1 MCPWFDSW
9 RHHHK
14 NRNLFRLRFF
24 YLYPIM
30 HFLYIVHSKTID
42 RYYVGETHDLV
53 IRLEQH
59 NQHYFKNNFI
69 KAVKDWKV
77 ALSKICE
84 SKEDAIYLERFIK
97 RMKSKKFI

>member
-1 MCPWFDSW
+1 
-9 RHHHK
+9 
-14 NRNLFRLRFF
+14 
-24 YLYPIM
+24 M

-53 IRLEQH
+53 NRLEQH
-59 NQHYFKNNFI
+59 NQHHFKNNFT
-69 KAVKDWKV
+69 KAAKDWKV

-97 RMKSKKFI
+97 RMKSKEFIQKVIENPKILDDLLSKK